1 MTSAFYRITIRTA
14 IVPPATCYHLG
25 LMRPHKGAVCLV
37 VLLGTSCGGANGP
50 PTGPDSAAT
59 EPTVRVTARGFEPF
73 TVVVAVGGRVR
84 FENADDRPH
93 SIRSNPID
101 THADCPPINE
111 VGLLSSG
118 QSKVTGRL
126 LEPRACNYHDE
137 LSETS
142 QLLTGTI
149 TIR

>member
-1 MTSAFYRITIRTA
+1 
-14 IVPPATCYHLG
+14 
-25 LMRPHKGAVCLV
+25 MRPAKAAICSV
-37 VLLGTSCGGANGP
+37 VLLVASCGGGNGP
-50 PTGPDSAAT
+50 AMSPDSAPT

-73 TVVVAVGGRVR
+73 TVVVASGGRVR
-84 FENADDRPH
+84 FENSDDRAH
-93 SIRSNPID
+93 SIRSNPVD

-111 VGLLSSG
+111 VGLLSPG

-126 LEPRACNYHDE
+126 PEARTCNYHDE

-142 QLLTGTI
+142 TLLTGTI

>member
-1 MTSAFYRITIRTA
+1 M
-14 IVPPATCYHLG
+14 L
-25 LMRPHKGAVCLV
+25 LV
-37 VLLGTSCGGANGP
+37 TSCGGANGP
-50 PTGPDSAAT
+50 ATGPDSAPT
-59 EPTVRVTARGFEPF
+59 EATVRVTARGFEPF
-73 TVVVAVGGRVR
+73 TVIVASGGRVR

-111 VGLLSSG
+111 VGLLSPG

-126 LEPRACNYHDE
+126 PEARTCNYHDE
-137 LSETS
+137 LSEGS
-142 QLLTGTI
+142 QILTGSI

>member
-1 MTSAFYRITIRTA
+1 VLPRKA
-14 IVPPATCYHLG
+14 
-25 LMRPHKGAVCLV
+25 AVWSILV
-37 VLLGTSCGGANGP
+37 LVSSCGGGNG
-50 PTGPDSAAT
+50 PTGPDSAPS
-59 EPTVRVTARGFEPF
+59 EPTVRVTARGFEPPNI
-73 TVVVAVGGRVR
+73 VVAAGGRVR

-111 VGLLSSG
+111 VGLLSPG
-118 QSKVTGRL
+118 QAKVTGL
-126 LEPRACNYHDE
+126 LPEPRTCGYHDE

-142 QLLTGTI
+142 QLLTGSI